1 MIDDALTV
9 ALVLDR
15 FDPERGGLE
24 GWTAALAGWLQRAG
38 HGVHIVAFD
47 SVEPRP
53 PGIVVHLLPPAA
65 GRLERAAAVAAFLA
79 SRSFDIVHDT
89 GLGWHYDLLH
99 PQGGSREAD
108 WLQNQRSRRTVR
120 RLAERW
126 HPARRRRM
134 TELRRLEHRQYRE
147 AAGIVVAVSRQVA
160 ADLAALEGVAPE
172 RLRLIPNGIGSASF
186 ARDPARGA
194 DMRRRL
200 EIGDATLFVQAAHN
214 FRLKGVATTLRA
226 VARLRQPASAVR
238 LVVLGRDPDPACRR
252 LAGSLGI
259 SGQVAFTGFVE
270 DVRPYLWA
278 ADACLHPAFYDP
290 CSLAALEALAAGLP
304 LVTTR
309 RNGGER
315 ADDRR
320 PRGLRHRRC
329 ARRCR
334 ARRRDAA
341 PDRAR
346 AARGDGRRRR
356 AARRRLGLRAQL
368 PRRAGALPGDHG
380 GAPGRP
386 CGAAPRLTA
395 SRIPSSTG
403 NQWSTE

>member
-309 RNGGER
+309 RNGVSELMTDGREGFVI
-315 ADDRR
+315 ADARDDA
-320 PRGLRHRRC
+320 GL
-329 ARRCR
+329 
-334 ARRRDAA
+334 AA
-341 PDRAR
+341 AMLRLTAPEPR
-346 AARGDGRRRR
+346 AAMAAAAARLGAAWDCERNFRAVLALYREIM
-356 AARRRLGLRAQL
+356 AARR
-368 PRRAGALPGDHG
+368 AG
-380 GAPGRP
+380 R
-386 CGAAPRLTA
+386 AAPRL
-395 SRIPSSTG
+395 G
-403 NQWSTE
+403 